1 MRSSIL
7 DFHEQA
13 DLKTFN
19 QLLNDADVFF
29 SNRRAGYQ
37 ERHGLTAE
45 ELCSKRPGL
54 IHAKVTLH
62 GETGAWSNRTG
73 FDETAGA
80 VTGVFAL
87 EGTPNNPQLPPIRV
101 VCDYIASWLTTVSI
115 MSALRRRAVEGGSY
129 RVVVSL
135 TRVTM
140 VTFSR
145 HFR

>member
-1 MRSSIL
+1 FGADVLNIWQPLDWELDIFYWSSNVGMRSSIL

-29 SNRRAGYQ
+29 SNRRPGYQ
-37 ERHGLTAE
+37 ERYGLTAE
-45 ELCSKRPGL
+45 ELCSERPGL

-62 GETGAWSNRTG
+62 GETGPWSNRTG

-87 EGTPNNPQLPPIRV
+87 EGVPEYL
-101 VCDYIASWLTTVSI
+101 
-115 MSALRRRAVEGGSY
+115 LR
-129 RVVVSL
+129 
-135 TRVTM
+135 
-140 VTFSR
+140 
-145 HFR
+145 